1 MIFLS
6 HWWVGKS
13 SKLWREKAVAGTK
26 MFLKLRGMEKK
37 KKSEIM
43 GLNNMQDEHLGFW
56 FFPIFFRVL
65 N

>member
-1 MIFLS
+1 
-6 HWWVGKS
+6 
-13 SKLWREKAVAGTK
+13 